1 MQINLHLPLAHL
13 HATSLFKCLIRLRF
27 TSLHWNT
34 FYFHW
39 ITTKENLQQ
48 LLIFCNNCILN
59 GSNVYFDLW
68 FIFLYNFNH
77 APNSVA
83 APLTVKRAASNIN
96 CSPSWHW
103 NMLYAAPSQGNWI
116 GAGKFIHRQ
125 LLVSKEF
132 SSYTKSEKGKSDIQI
147 NEHAL
152 KCSDFNTPGMYWED
166 KTQHS
171 TTIQLLY
178 FEFIWHQ

>member
-1 MQINLHLPLAHL
+1 MVLLSEGYNQAYMQINLHLPLAHL

-68 FIFLYNFNH
+68 FIFYIFLIMH
-77 APNSVA
+77 
-83 APLTVKRAASNIN
+83 
-96 CSPSWHW
+96 
-103 NMLYAAPSQGNWI
+103 Q
-116 GAGKFIHRQ
+116 
-125 LLVSKEF
+125 
-132 SSYTKSEKGKSDIQI
+132 
-147 NEHAL
+147 
-152 KCSDFNTPGMYWED
+152 
-166 KTQHS
+166 
-171 TTIQLLY
+171 IQLLPHSPWSELQATLTAARHGIGIC
-178 FEFIWHQ
+178 FMLLRAKAIELELASSSTASCLCLNNFLHTLNQKKESQI